1 MFGLEDGSIVV
12 SHAGEIIIG
21 GCSKLKNA
29 ELRVVSDIGM
39 PDL

>member
-1 MFGLEDGSIVV
+1 MAV

-29 ELRVVSDIGM
+29 ELQDVVEIGI